1 MGIDLDT
8 MKKATQRRHFG
19 VVPIDET
26 LINIQQQVADK
37 FYELKLLPKQVNV
50 KQAMLSPEQY
60 AAFSP
65 KG

>member
-1 MGIDLDT
+1 

-19 VVPIDET
+19 VVPIDEK

-37 FYELKLLPKQVNV
+37 FYDLKLLPKQVNV

-65 KG
+65 KI